1 MAWNVTRSL
10 GRVALP
16 QPELLKWP
24 LTSARIPS
32 VVINANGLAADSS
45 GPYEGRRYLLAGTIL
60 SKRGDGQYE
69 RFTAAGGQ
77 NVDAILF
84 RTTEFADGTNKS
96 DKPVAI
102 LDKDGVYDFDS
113 AKILDFATHE
123 AALTAAFTKSNF
135 D

>member
-1 MAWNVTRSL
+1 MAFNVTRTL

-24 LTSARIPS
+24 LSTARIPS
-32 VVINANGLAADSS
+32 VVVNATGVAADSS

-77 NVDAILF
+77 AVAAVLF
-84 RTTEFADGTNKS
+84 RTTEFADGTDKS

-102 LDKDGVYDFDS
+102 LDKDGVYDFDKL
-113 AKILDFATHE
+113 KIVDFATHE
-123 AALTAAFTKSNF
+123 AALRAAFTKSNF

>member
-1 MAWNVTRSL
+1 
-10 GRVALP
+10 VALP

-24 LTSARIPS
+24 LSTARIPS
-32 VVINANGLAADSS
+32 VVVNATGVAADSS

-77 NVDAILF
+77 AVAAVLF
-84 RTTEFADGTNKS
+84 RTTEFADGTDKS

-102 LDKDGVYDFDS
+102 LDKDGVYDFDKL
-113 AKILDFATHE
+113 KIVDFATHE
-123 AALTAAFTKSNF
+123 AALRAAFTKSNF

>member
-1 MAWNVTRSL
+1 MAYNVSRTL

-24 LTSARIPS
+24 LSTARIPS
-32 VVINANGLAADSS
+32 VVVNATGVAADSS

-77 NVDAILF
+77 AVAAVLF
-84 RTTEFADGTNKS
+84 RTTEFADGTDKS

-102 LDKDGVYDFDS
+102 LDKDGVYDFDKL
-113 AKILDFATHE
+113 KIVDFATHE
-123 AALTAAFTKSNF
+123 AALRAAFTKSNF

>member
-1 MAWNVTRSL
+1 MAWNVTRQL

-24 LTSARIPS
+24 LDTARIPS
-32 VVINANGLAADSS
+32 VVINATGVTADATDA
-45 GPYEGRRYLLAGTIL
+45 YLGRRYLLAGTIL

-77 NVDAILF
+77 AVEAILF
-84 RTTEFADGTNKS
+84 RTTEFADGTDKS

-102 LDKDGVYDFDS
+102 LDKAGVYNFDKL
-113 AKILDFATHE
+113 KIVDYVTHE
-123 AALTAAFTKSNF
+123 TALLAAFTKSNF